1 MVQAS
6 FWQVARDLNSAMAA
20 TAPRL
25 RRAPAE
31 PLPLLAPRRCDP
43 GPSSFLQFA
52 QEPSSFLQF
61 AQEPDLSPYILGL
74 FALLLVPR
82 MLQSTGAKATKSVV
96 FSHRTA
102 LYWPAIFLLLVGL
115 NHSSSSQTA
124 LLGFAFALQL
134 LTDPGGWASLLAG
147 LLIFDMFFG
156 GGRAMTGVMQVL
168 ETVPFGLFRKPFDA
182 GAPPTAFGMPLLA
195 ALAAFLYAVEA
206 QPQPFPMPFSGS
218 ALLLGAV
225 TLPYI
230 LSGLKVFFPN
240 DASVAFWF
248 VVMTLVLSFSWPDER
263 APRPPH
269 QKCGT

>member
-1 MVQAS
+1 MS
-6 FWQVARDLNSAMAA
+6 S

-43 GPSSFLQFA
+43 GPSSFLQIA
-52 QEPSSFLQF
+52 QEPAGNSTGF